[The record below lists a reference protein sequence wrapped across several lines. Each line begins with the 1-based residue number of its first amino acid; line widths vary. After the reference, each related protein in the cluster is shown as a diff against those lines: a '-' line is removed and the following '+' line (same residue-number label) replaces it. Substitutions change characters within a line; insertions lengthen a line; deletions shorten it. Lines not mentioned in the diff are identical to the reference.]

1 MQGTTLLG
9 WVIGVTIAAGALIDG
24 WVRAPTV
31 AERWAAAIGLGHA
44 ADQAPFLAREFRRR
58 LLIRRT
64 GMIVGTLT
72 MLALQPQRH
81 FAHLV
86 NPVNGYV
93 LGVLVAARPHRS
105 VSGHRRLAAVQL
117 RSVGTFVGHRA
128 RRWLYAALV
137 VAVVGQ
143 AVDVVLRP
151 ADSLPAA
158 IAWHLALV
166 AVPLLT
172 AWAAERVASLPVPA
186 GDGAELGLAWALRT
200 SDVRA
205 LWGIAGYLALALPIF
220 LAGWTAL
227 LLLPLAFFAYGFLI
241 SGLRPP
247 TVRQRQ
253 RPRPP
258 ATIGLAL

>member
-1 MQGTTLLG
+1 NGNFLPANRRRVCRKRVDTYGRNVHPDGMQGTTLLG

-93 LGVLVAARPHRS
+93 LGVL
-105 VSGHRRLAAVQL
+105 
-117 RSVGTFVGHRA
+117 
-128 RRWLYAALV
+128 
-137 VAVVGQ
+137 
-143 AVDVVLRP
+143 
-151 ADSLPAA
+151 
-158 IAWHLALV
+158 
-166 AVPLLT
+166 
-172 AWAAERVASLPVPA
+172 
-186 GDGAELGLAWALRT
+186 
-200 SDVRA
+200 
-205 LWGIAGYLALALPIF
+205 
-220 LAGWTAL
+220 
-227 LLLPLAFFAYGFLI
+227 
-241 SGLRPP
+241 
-247 TVRQRQ
+247 
-253 RPRPP
+253 
-258 ATIGLAL
+258 